1 MFEAES
7 STYTY
12 LLADEVSKEAI
23 LIDPVLE
30 TVDRDIKLA
39 DELGLKLIYGL
50 NTHVHADHV
59 TGTAAIRS
67 KLLSFKSV
75 ISLAGG
81 GAADIKL
88 TEYQPIFFGHRY
100 VYALHTPGHTAGC
113 FSYVLDD
120 QSKVFSGDALL
131 IRGCGRTDFQG
142 GSAATLYRSVH
153 DKIFK
158 LPSACAVYPGH
169 DYKGMYCAKFSLH
182 TYLFF
187 YLF

>member
-1 MFEAES
+1 M
-7 STYTY
+7 
-12 LLADEVSKEAI
+12 
-23 LIDPVLE
+23 IDPVLE

-39 DELGLKLIYGL
+39 EELGLQLMYGL

-67 KLLSFKSV
+67 KLSAFKSV

-88 TEYQPIFFGHRY
+88 KEYQPIFFGNRY

-113 FSYVLDD
+113 FSFVLDD
-120 QSKVFSGDALL
+120 QSMVFTGDALL

-142 GSAATLYRSVH
+142 GSSATLYQSVH

-158 LPSACAVYPGH
+158 LPKSCAIYPGH
-169 DYKGMYCAKFSLH
+169 DYKGKCCNLVR
-182 TYLFF
+182 LFIYHLLTF
-187 YLF
+187 YLCICLWL